1 VVQELNRLNRGFYQ
15 TFAASFSETRA
26 RLQPGVART
35 LDRIADSE
43 SVLDLGCGNGG
54 VARHLAQ
61 RGHQGVYYGFDSS
74 SALIEIAQ
82 KDCPHP
88 QANFFV
94 ADLAERDWPQ
104 RFPESFDQICVF
116 AVLHHIPG
124 EELRIQILTQI
135 HSLLSAEGN
144 FTLSNWNFPE
154 CKRLQKRILPWST
167 IDIDEDDVDSGDAL
181 LDWRRDGYGLRYVHH
196 FSENELA
203 RLAQETGFRVS
214 DTFYSDGEGGRLGL
228 YQVWEDVLKTAN
240 NRHNLLQTIIL

>member
-26 RLQPGVART
+26 RLQPGVANT
-35 LDRIADSE
+35 VDRIADSD

-82 KDCPHP
+82 RDCPHP
-88 QANFFV
+88 QAQFFV
-94 ADLAERDWPQ
+94 ADLIERDWPQ
-104 RFPESFDQICVF
+104 LTPGPFDHVFAF

-124 EELRIQILTQI
+124 EELRIQILHQI
-135 HSLLSAEGN
+135 HSLLSAEGK
-144 FTLSNWNFPE
+144 FTLSNWNFLE
-154 CKRLQKRILPWST
+154 SKRLQKRVLPWST
-167 IDIDEDDVDSGDAL
+167 IKVDEDDVDSGDAL

-196 FSENELA
+196 FNENELA
-203 RLAQETGFRVS
+203 RLAQATGFRIV

-228 YQVWEDVLKTAN
+228 YQAWERV
-240 NRHNLLQTIIL
+240 

>member
-1 VVQELNRLNRGFYQ
+1 MQDEIIQQLTRLNRGFYQ
-15 TFAASFSETRA
+15 TFSASFSETRA

-35 LDRIADSE
+35 LDRIADSD
-43 SVLDLGCGNGG
+43 SILDLGCGNGG

-74 SALIEIAQ
+74 SALIEVAK

-88 QANFFV
+88 QVHFFV
-94 ADLAERDWPQ
+94 ADLVERDWPQ
-104 RFPESFDQICVF
+104 RFPESFNHVFAF

-124 EELRIQILTQI
+124 EELRIQILNQI
-135 HSLLSAEGN
+135 HNLLSADGK

-154 CKRLQKRILPWST
+154 SKRLLKRILPWST
-167 IDIDEDDVDSGDAL
+167 IDIDADDVDSGDAL

-196 FSENELA
+196 FSENELVD
-203 RLAQETGFRVS
+203 LAQATGFRVR

-228 YQVWEDVLKTAN
+228 YQVWEKGK
-240 NRHNLLQTIIL
+240 